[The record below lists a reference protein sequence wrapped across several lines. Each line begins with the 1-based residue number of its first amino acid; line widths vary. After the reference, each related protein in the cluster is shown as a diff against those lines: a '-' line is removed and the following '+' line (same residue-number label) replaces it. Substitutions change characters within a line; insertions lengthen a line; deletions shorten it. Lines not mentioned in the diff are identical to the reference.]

1 MAQAEKACKFP
12 SEYLAMNPE
21 TQRPPEEG
29 EEIEHY
35 DDAVIGRA
43 FRLSLIALVL
53 IVAGGFV
60 AFRYLK
66 RKPAAPPPK
75 VTRIEAPVAQSF
87 ADIHVPEAKFKE
99 VTAAVG
105 ITFVHNNGA
114 AGDKLLPETMGG
126 GVGFFDY
133 DNDGDQDLLFVN
145 STYWPNKIPAGKKA
159 TTAALYANDGKGNF
173 KDVTAGSGFDVP
185 IYGMAPAFGDYD
197 NDGFVDVFIT
207 AVGTNHL
214 FKNLG
219 FGKFEDVTARAGVGG
234 DAKEWSTAA
243 SWFDYDNDGDLDL
256 FVANYVRWSPE
267 IDMQVGWKLVG
278 IGRAYGQPKDF
289 QGTFPYLY
297 RNDGGGQFMDV
308 SQVAGIQIKNTST
321 GVPTAKSLG
330 VAPVDVD
337 NDGWMD
343 LIVANDTVQNFL
355 FHNQKDGTF
364 KEIGGR
370 SGVGFDSMG
379 ATRGAMGIDTARYRE
394 DESLGVV
401 IGNFA
406 NEMTALYVA
415 QPGKEILFTDEA
427 LTEGI
432 GAPSRLPLKFGVFFF
447 DYDLDGRQD
456 VLSANGHLEEEISQ
470 IQKSQQY
477 RQPAQLFW
485 NCGPTKSGCFAPATA
500 NHAGADLFRPIV
512 GRGSAY
518 ADIDS
523 DGDLDVIITQTG
535 GKPMLLRNDQALKN
549 NWIRIKLTGTR
560 SNHDAIGAWVHARFG
575 GKDVWRHVMPTRSYL
590 SQSELPITIGLGK
603 NTSVELL
610 EVKWPGGSMQ
620 RIQAKPG
627 ETVVVTQL

>member
-1 MAQAEKACKFP
+1 MSLESKQ
-12 SEYLAMNPE
+12 
-21 TQRPPEEG
+21 PPEEG
-29 EEIEHY
+29 EEVAHY

-43 FRLSLIALVL
+43 FRLSAMAVVVLLLV
-53 IVAGGFV
+53 GGG
-60 AFRYLK
+60 AFLFLK
-66 RKPAAPPPK
+66 KKPAPAPMQ
-75 VTRIEAPVAQSF
+75 VTKIEKPVAQTF
-87 ADIHVPEAKFKE
+87 AGVEIPEAKFTD
-99 VTAAVG
+99 VTATAG
-105 ITFVHNNGA
+105 ISFVHNNGA
-114 AGDKLLPETMGG
+114 VGEKLLPETMGG

-133 DNDGDQDLLFVN
+133 DNDGDQDLLLVN
-145 STYWPNKIPAGKKA
+145 STYWPGKAPEGKTA
-159 TTAALYANDGKGNF
+159 TTAALYQNDGKGNF
-173 KDVTAGSGFDVP
+173 KDVTAGSGLDVP
-185 IYGMAPAFGDYD
+185 IYGMAPAFGDFD

-207 AVGTNHL
+207 AVGKNSL
-214 FKNLG
+214 FKNEG
-219 FGKFEDVTARAGVGG
+219 AGKFEDVTAKAGVAG
-234 DAKEWSTAA
+234 AESEWSTAA

-267 IDMQVGWKLVG
+267 IDMQVGWTLVG

-308 SQVAGIQIKNTST
+308 SEVAGIQIKNAST
-321 GVPTAKSLG
+321 GVPSAKSLG
-330 VAPVDVD
+330 VSPVDVD
-337 NDGWMD
+337 NDGYMD

-379 ATRGAMGIDTARYRE
+379 ATRGAMGIDVGRYRE
-394 DESLGVV
+394 DEALGVV

-485 NCGPTKSGCFAPATA
+485 NCGPTKTGCFAPVSTKE
-500 NHAGADLFRPIV
+500 AGADLFKPVV

-518 ADIDS
+518 ADIDG

-549 NWIRIKLTGTR
+549 NWIRLKLTGTR
-560 SNHDAIGAWVHARFG
+560 SNHDAIGAWVHARFA
-575 GKDVWRHVMPTRSYL
+575 GKDVWRQVMPTRSYL
-590 SQSELPITIGLGK
+590 SQSELPVTIGLGK
-603 NTSVELL
+603 STAVDLL
-610 EVKWPGGSMQ
+610 EVRWPGGSMQ